1 MKAISWLL
9 AVLLMLG
16 LLSVSVPATSA
27 GCFSLVSDL
36 QRNWIEVRRYLLP
49 LGASFENNP
58 SNEQFV
64 CVSNYAVRHALER
77 KAGTTSNIRCFSP
90 SEDKL
95 GFCCDGALRE
105 CAGLNPGLFPDH
117 FDNRKKNQEQ
127 DYKAPESGWVRP
139 PADGDQWK
147 SN

>member
-16 LLSVSVPATSA
+16 LLSVSMPATSA

-64 CVSNYAVRHALER
+64 CVSNYTVRHALER
-77 KAGTTSNIRCFSP
+77 KAGTTSISVVSVLPQISLVSVVMGR
-90 SEDKL
+90 
-95 GFCCDGALRE
+95 
-105 CAGLNPGLFPDH
+105 
-117 FDNRKKNQEQ
+117 
-127 DYKAPESGWVRP
+127 SGNVL
-139 PADGDQWK
+139 D
-147 SN
+147 